1 MPEFI
6 IVLAIAIGLFFLFR
20 AVILWYWKVNEVV
33 RLLTDIRDRLPVI
46 EKPVESTISVE
57 KEHSSRDVLS

>member
-57 KEHSSRDVLS
+57 NEHSIRDVLS

>member
-57 KEHSSRDVLS
+57 KEHSIRDVLS